1 MLPIQSSVVTPL
13 QTETPPTI
21 QRLEDQIAWYDRKAA
36 SHQGWYKRLKV
47 LTIVSAALIPV
58 IAAAKWDSIYSAALG
73 IIIVIA
79 EGMLQLN
86 QFQTNWLT
94 YRSTCEALKH
104 EKYLYLAQAGPYAGA
119 DKPVVVLAERTE
131 SLISQE
137 HAKWVS
143 LQDQSRKTLPP
154 ITSEPRV

>member
-1 MLPIQSSVVTPL
+1 
-13 QTETPPTI
+13 
-21 QRLEDQIAWYDRKAA
+21 
-36 SHQGWYKRLKV
+36 
-47 LTIVSAALIPV
+47 
-58 IAAAKWDSIYSAALG
+58 
-73 IIIVIA
+73 
-79 EGMLQLN
+79 
-86 QFQTNWLT
+86 
-94 YRSTCEALKH
+94 LKH